1 VGEGGLAMIAVLAA
15 LGPFGDAIDFIFQ
28 RRESQAGTVSV
39 GGLGEIWELTWTHLQ
54 LSLAATAI
62 ATLIALP
69 LGLWLGHIGRYQ
81 FLATSTSNIGRAVPA
96 LGLIVFFIAFLG
108 VGFTNVCLALVLL
121 AIPPIITNAYVGI
134 RGVDPETVDA
144 ARGNGLTGHQVATRV
159 ELPLALPTIMG
170 GIRIALVSVIA
181 TATIAPLANVDT
193 LGRPIVS
200 PNVYGTA
207 GQLAACIV
215 VALVTFAADGAFAA
229 FSRAVT
235 PRGIRIQANQ
245 GRARYW
251 ARLPSPKRS
260 IQST

>member
-1 VGEGGLAMIAVLAA
+1 MSTVFAA
-15 LGPFGDAIDFIFQ
+15 LGPFGDAIDFIFE
-28 RRESQAGTVSV
+28 RRESQAGTVEV

-54 LSLAATAI
+54 LSLVATAV
-62 ATLIALP
+62 ATLVALP

-108 VGFTNVCLALVLL
+108 VGFLNVCLALVLL
-121 AIPPIITNAYVGI
+121 AIPPIITNTYVGI
-134 RGVDPETVDA
+134 RGVDRETVDA
-144 ARGNGLTGHQVATRV
+144 AKGNGLTGMQIAGKV
-159 ELPLALPTIMG
+159 ELPLALPTIMSG
-170 GIRIALVSVIA
+170 VRIALVSVIA

-207 GQLAACIV
+207 GQLAACLV

-229 FSRAVT
+229 LQRAVT
-235 PRGIRIQANQ
+235 PRGIKIQANQ
-245 GRARYW
+245 SRPASRVPF
-251 ARLPSPKRS
+251 LSPKRS
-260 IQST
+260 YQST